1 MSSQIERIIER
12 INNSWVDV
20 YVNTKASLQEEKI
33 ALTRSIAEFVAETL
47 HNEEIEEMLED
58 VEKFSTRMKSVIK
71 ELRGD
76 VVEVLRDEE
85 VDATQVP
92 ETASAASVSGDVIS
106 SRRAEQG
113 IAKIDTG
120 DIVSFTTSTGEKVHG
135 QVVYCNQDGYD
146 VKTEKFVTYP
156 LPFLGKREKEMTKEE
171 ADASANVMVQTLAGA
186 SSGGILKQSVIFLI
200 GGERQ
205 ESPTTL
211 SVLEKVNREHAIIFP
226 QGSDLMF
233 TKGRTPTEDEWNEYL
248 EKAKKTPLPCG
259 DASFPSL
266 RTYTPLGLTNTQQHI
281 FASEDAS
288 RPRLSSGEE
297 RLAHMYFLGKSTQ
310 KQGHS
315 GRVVKATDLKS
326 IGFIRAGSNPVCD

>member
-156 LPFLGKREKEMTKEE
+156 LSKPPGVTLDEKDMG
-171 ADASANVMVQTLAGA
+171 DAMQKLSGLLAQANAAALAGEA
-186 SSGGILKQSVIFLI
+186 PALSQGVIFLL
-200 GGERQ
+200 GVSEGEGI
-205 ESPTTL
+205 EGA
-211 SVLEKVNREHAIIFP
+211 KRENAVFYP
-226 QGSDLMF
+226 AGSDMVN
-233 TKGRTPTEDEWNEYL
+233 TKGRTPTE
-248 EKAKKTPLPCG
+248 
-259 DASFPSL
+259 
-266 RTYTPLGLTNTQQHI
+266 
-281 FASEDAS
+281 
-288 RPRLSSGEE
+288 EE
-297 RLAHMYFLGKSTQ
+297 
-310 KQGHS
+310 
-315 GRVVKATDLKS
+315 
-326 IGFIRAGSNPVCD
+326 